1 MTLKKS
7 GLLLHVKGMT
17 KKLALVALII
27 TSLSFSAAAQPSS
40 DSIAYQQQ
48 RKKINAMLA
57 DRTKK
62 FGLYD
67 ESLSKHTGIFG
78 FQTKKDIR
86 RSNDIL
92 IDIVKTDNDIY
103 KELKILL
110 EFRTFQQ
117 KQVQTKSKEAEN
129 SNLGYM
135 TTINTLRS
143 QNDALRH
150 RAGKEEA
157 EHEKTRNT
165 LVLIIIGI
173 CVVIILWALFRPRR
187 RGPAKGK
194 KSATTTRRRK

>member
-1 MTLKKS
+1 MKRLI
-7 GLLLHVKGMT
+7 VF
-17 KKLALVALII
+17 II
-27 TSLSFSAAAQPSS
+27 TTGLTFNVSAQFKS

-57 DRTKK
+57 ERTKK

-92 IDIVKTDNDIY
+92 MDIVKTDNNIY

-117 KQVQTKSKEAEN
+117 KQVQTKSKEAES

-135 TTINTLRS
+135 TTINTLRA
-143 QNDALRH
+143 QMDALRR
-150 RAGKEEA
+150 RADKEEM

-165 LVLIIIGI
+165 LMLVIIGI
-173 CVVIILWALFRPRR
+173 CVVIIGWMLFRPRKR
-187 RGPAKGK
+187 LTATGK
-194 KSATTTRRRK
+194 KGTTASRRRK

>member
-1 MTLKKS
+1 MKR
-7 GLLLHVKGMT
+7 LLLLLLST
-17 KKLALVALII
+17 LVTI
-27 TSLSFSAAAQPSS
+27 TASAQFKS

-57 DRTKK
+57 ERTKK

-78 FQTKKDIR
+78 MQTKKDIR

-92 IDIVKTDNDIY
+92 MDIVKTDNDIY
-103 KELKILL
+103 KELKNLL

-117 KQVQTKSKEAEN
+117 RQVQTKSKEAES

-150 RAGKEEA
+150 RAVKEEA

-173 CVVIILWALFRPRR
+173 CVVIILWALFRPRKR
-187 RGPAKGK
+187 STAKGK
-194 KSATTTRRRK
+194 KSTATTRRRK

>member
-1 MTLKKS
+1 MKRF
-7 GLLLHVKGMT
+7 LLL
-17 KKLALVALII
+17 LLSIFVAI
-27 TSLSFSAAAQPSS
+27 TAKAQTPS

-57 DRTKK
+57 ERTKK

-92 IDIVKTDNDIY
+92 MDIVKTDNDIY

-135 TTINTLRS
+135 TTINTLRA
-143 QNDALRH
+143 QNDALRR
-150 RAGKEEA
+150 RANSEEI

-165 LVLIIIGI
+165 LVLTIIGI
-173 CVVIILWALFRPRR
+173 CVVIILWALFRPRKR
-187 RGPAKGK
+187 SIAKGK